1 MIENSTFN
9 TDVYERAVISF
20 KTQRRVLVKYG
31 KVSKFKITRY
41 YVLQNEFLL
50 YYKNSKCEKS
60 ISSFS
65 LASCSYSR
73 DTSKIKKINQ
83 SIKVVTSDNKKTF
96 WLHPISNDELPLLE
110 RYIKFVSEGKFNN
123 DQVIQQLLIDPLS
136 KQEKLTSA
144 YSSHLQIAFTTAN
157 QVSIQNTHINRS
169 SQQYNQETIQ
179 IGKLQTQ
186 VNRFLNGNQAYEEEC
201 SSENIKNNI
210 NMSYY
215 SQMRQLEPQ
224 TIGFQIQTAEDK
236 FQQQKQCELKQIEI
250 EQIQKQQEISQ
261 TENQLSKQSTLQ
273 EKQKTVNA
281 GEEQIEFSKINQ
293 MANQNSQREQ
303 CYTNLIQQ
311 KQFVKFQVTQRSL
324 NDKADQ
330 QNQRICE
337 EEQLQVYQQLRRS
350 IISPNFNQLQGNQGN
365 LQNQNNLNQQ
375 NNEYLVTLG
384 QMSQNNM
391 FTNQANMSVDNK
403 QNISYEKFNGN
414 TISQIFKN
422 MDNNFSPNPI
432 VESGNFISSPGN
444 FKINSLQDNSQN
456 VQAIIDKDISAI
468 IKPND
473 HSNYLDIDADLKF
486 SSDEEYS
493 QNKNEKLES
502 VRLKYES
509 LSPNANKG
517 YLIGHNLQNSSIFN
531 QTNINKNYKIN
542 QQLLNQVST
551 KLFQENNEAE
561 NIIITTTNNNN
572 ININK
577 NNNNNIN
584 YNNQNNNGFFFGT
597 SNMSNVPSSKQL
609 SGNPTCSTQA
619 TQNVI
624 SPQMKQLRYS
634 NSLNNMQNLQ
644 NHQVDH
650 NRNIQLG
657 PCNLSSSTLQNIFF
671 PESQKY
677 YTESPQGSFFSH
689 KVDTN
694 TNFQD
699 AANNSTNQR
708 FLQQKQKL
716 VKDHA
721 NLSDVHDLS
730 EQENISSDD
739 EEIVPSTQFFIK
751 QQVFYAGASKMF
763 MEDGF
768 SSSALPQ
775 QSQRNSRIGVISNYS
790 FDNKTM
796 SDTDLFDQVE
806 GNFQK
811 SAIDIIQNEEENQRK
826 AKQSKRAS
834 ENLHS
839 KSASLINQHL
849 AQQKNQQKIHEDQN
863 QQQKNPLYMK
873 NLQAKTN
880 LRYVESSTAGVQIE
894 RQDNQLQDLIYRDQ
908 QVDEDAGNYLD
919 EDDDTNPA
927 IANNVTYIIEKY
939 KEQNYN
945 EKNTGLFNA
954 NGNNYVKKTDLSTMI
969 SQENQV
975 KKENSDKKNQ
985 KRMNNHMHTKS
996 TTGFRQNASNSKRS
1010 LSNVTIDTDKCNIEY
1025 TQNTHKEPQ
1034 IKDKKE
1040 FYNKKNII
1048 GYIVPKME
1056 DVIPYL
1062 NYQQDQHSKNVNK
1075 QISVEKCYSDGY
1087 YYLWSFQFA
1096 NSHEI
1101 FKIHR
1106 EENINFEY
1114 ALLEHNLLKII
1125 VTGKKDLIATTE
1137 QKFAEFYEYL
1147 IACQKDVQK
1156 KGDKSTIKCLSGISQ
1171 MMIDLIKSETYLVR
1185 GLLQAFL
1192 NNKFQSFIQFKNAY
1206 QTFQKVKQKIESS
1219 VPKNSSIHE
1228 YLKKECDIYT
1238 KSRFYFI
1245 SGLFNIGLSMIPS
1258 YFLKILS
1265 LIGIQPNKQYGYE
1278 CLEKCIELQ
1287 SIRSSYASLLLCIE
1301 YIELNPN
1308 VEKSIIL
1315 IKKMIKTL
1323 PQCPLFY
1330 WMASLLSWR
1339 YTKPD
1344 DALSLINKSLW
1355 NCGEELG
1362 QISFYLKFEKGWYNV
1377 SQFDW
1382 KQALDL
1388 FQEIVVMAIDVDNFD
1403 MDLFSSLAHQKKLPE
1418 APKLMMQFI
1427 EEAKNKFKQKHKI
1440 ILPHKCCLV
1449 ALVACCYENQGLID
1463 NMDLWFL
1470 MTQYLIKK
1478 NQDHKTGVDE
1488 DISKLCAKYINR
1500 QNKQLIKYEILYF
1513 VKEITKLRED
1523 MLNKMVEEIQF
1534 YYESE
1539 YSSIQD
1545 IFYKNILKNNS
1556 QKAIDF
1562 GSTIF
1567 LRIVSG
1573 CLQQDFNMV
1582 YQSGKILDKIAE
1594 FIPVDH
1600 HYILHHSYH
1609 WLARCQL
1616 QQSLFSNSKE
1626 NLKKCLKYKKCEF
1639 TLENK
1644 SQKLLQE
1651 IDFAK

>member
-9 TDVYERAVISF
+9 TDVYEKAVISF

-50 YYKNSKCEKS
+50 YYKNAKCEKS

-65 LASCSYSR
+65 LANCSYSR
-73 DTSKIKKINQ
+73 DSSKIKKINY
-83 SIKVVTSDNKKTF
+83 SIKIITSDNKKTF
-96 WLHPISNDELPLLE
+96 WLHPIQNDELSLLE

-123 DQVIQQLLIDPLS
+123 DQIIQQLLIDPLS
-136 KQEKLTSA
+136 KQEKLTSV

-157 QVSIQNTHINRS
+157 QVSIQNTNVNRS
-169 SQQYNQETIQ
+169 SQQYNQEAIQ

-186 VNRFLNGNQAYEEEC
+186 VNKFLNGNQAYEEDC

-224 TIGFQIQTAEDK
+224 TLGFQIQTAEHK

-250 EQIQKQQEISQ
+250 EQIQKKQEISQ
-261 TENQLSKQSTLQ
+261 TENYLYKQNTLQ
-273 EKQKTVNA
+273 QIQKTINA
-281 GEEQIEFSKINQ
+281 NEQIEFSQVNQ
-293 MANQNSQREQ
+293 MVNQNSQREQ
-303 CYTNLIQQ
+303 CYTNQVQQ
-311 KQFVKFQVTQRSL
+311 RQFVKFQATQKSF

-330 QNQRICE
+330 QNQRVCE
-337 EEQLQVYQQLRRS
+337 EEQFQVHQQFSRS
-350 IISPNFNQLQGNQGN
+350 IISPNFNQPQGGYQSN
-365 LQNQNNLNQQ
+365 LQTLNNLQSANQQ

-391 FTNQANMSVDNK
+391 FTNQANISVDNK

-444 FKINSLQDNSQN
+444 FKINSFQDNSQN
-456 VQAIIDKDISAI
+456 VKAIIDKDISAI
-468 IKPND
+468 IKQND
-473 HSNYLDIDADLKF
+473 QSNYLDIDADLKF

-517 YLIGHNLQNSSIFN
+517 YLLGHNQQNNNIFN
-531 QTNINKNYKIN
+531 QTNTNKNQKIN

-551 KLFQENNEAE
+551 KLFQQNIEAE
-561 NIIITTTNNNN
+561 NIITTTTSNNNG
-572 ININK
+572 
-577 NNNNNIN
+577 NNYNN
-584 YNNQNNNGFFFGT
+584 YNNQNHNGFFFGN
-597 SNMSNVPSSKQL
+597 SNTSNVPSSKQL
-609 SGNPTCSTQA
+609 SGNPTCSTSV

-624 SPQMKQLRYS
+624 SPQMKQFRYS
-634 NSLNNMQNLQ
+634 NSLNNMQNFQ
-644 NHQVDH
+644 NHQIDQ
-650 NRNIQLG
+650 NKNIQLG
-657 PCNLSSSTLQNIFF
+657 PCNLSSSTLQNIIF

-694 TNFQD
+694 SNFQD
-699 AANNSTNQR
+699 TAFNNTSQR
-708 FLQQKQKL
+708 LQQQKQKL
-716 VKDHA
+716 MKDHA

-739 EEIVPSTQFFIK
+739 EEKVPSTQFFIK
-751 QQVFYAGASKMF
+751 QQVFYAGASKIF

-768 SSSALPQ
+768 SSSAIPQ

-790 FDNKTM
+790 FDNKTI

-811 SAIDIIQNEEENQRK
+811 SATDAIQDEEKQK
-826 AKQSKRAS
+826 KIAKQGKRAS
-834 ENLHS
+834 ENLYS
-839 KSASLINQHL
+839 KSVNHINKEFGS
-849 AQQKNQQKIHEDQN
+849 QKNQEKRNESYQ
-863 QQQKNPLYMK
+863 QQQKNSLYMK

-880 LRYVESSTAGVQIE
+880 LRYVESNAVGIQMD
-894 RQDNQLQDLIYRDQ
+894 RQDHQIQNEIQRNLQI
-908 QVDEDAGNYLD
+908 DEDAGNYLD
-919 EDDDTNPA
+919 DDDDDEDANPA

-945 EKNTGLFNA
+945 EKNVGLFNV
-954 NGNNYVKKTDLSTMI
+954 NGNNYIKKTDLSTIM
-969 SQENQV
+969 SQESQI
-975 KKENSDKKNQ
+975 KKENSDQKNQ
-985 KRMNNHMHTKS
+985 KRVNNHLHAKS

-1010 LSNVTIDTDKCNIEY
+1010 LSNITIDTDKCNNEY
-1025 TQNTHKEPQ
+1025 NQNKCKEPQ

-1056 DVIPYL
+1056 DAIPYL
-1062 NYQQDQHSKNVNK
+1062 NNQQDDYSKNVDQ

-1087 YYLWSFQFA
+1087 YYLWSFQFV

-1101 FKIHR
+1101 FKIYR

-1125 VTGKKDLIATTE
+1125 VTGSKDLIATTE

-1147 IACQKDVQK
+1147 TACQKDIQK
-1156 KGDKSTIKCLSGISQ
+1156 KGDKSTIRCLSGISQ
-1171 MMIDLIKSETYLVR
+1171 MTVDLIKSETYLVR

-1206 QTFQKVKQKIESS
+1206 QTFQKVKQKIESA

-1308 VEKSIIL
+1308 VEKSILL
-1315 IKKMIKTL
+1315 IKKMIKAL

-1339 YTKPD
+1339 YAKPD
-1344 DALSLINKSLW
+1344 DALNLINKSLW

-1362 QISFYLKFEKGWYNV
+1362 QVSFYLKFEKGWYNV

-1388 FQEIVVMAIDVDNFD
+1388 FQEIVLMAIDIDSFD
-1403 MDLFSSLAHQKKLPE
+1403 MDLLNSLAHQKKLPE
-1418 APKLMMQFI
+1418 APQLMMQFI
-1427 EEAKNKFKQKHKI
+1427 EEAKNKFKHKHKI
-1440 ILPHKCCLV
+1440 ILPHKCCLI
-1449 ALVACCYENQGLID
+1449 ALVACCYENQGLTD
-1463 NMDLWFL
+1463 NMNLWFL

-1488 DISKLCAKYINR
+1488 DISKLCTKYINR

-1539 YSSIQD
+1539 YGSIQD
-1545 IFYKNILKNNS
+1545 IFFKNILKNNS

-1562 GSTIF
+1562 CSTIF

-1582 YQSGKILDKIAE
+1582 YQSGKVLDKIAE
-1594 FIPVDH
+1594 FIPTDH

-1616 QQSLFSNSKE
+1616 QQNLFSNSKE

-1644 SQKLLQE
+1644 SQKLLSE

>member
-50 YYKNSKCEKS
+50 YYKNAKCEKS

-65 LASCSYSR
+65 LANCSYSR
-73 DTSKIKKINQ
+73 DSSKIKKINQ

-96 WLHPISNDELPLLE
+96 WLHPIQNDELSLLE

-123 DQVIQQLLIDPLS
+123 DQIIQQLLIDPLS

-157 QVSIQNTHINRS
+157 QVSIQNTNINRS
-169 SQQYNQETIQ
+169 SQQYNSDTIQ

-186 VNRFLNGNQAYEEEC
+186 VNKFLNGNQAYEEDG

-250 EQIQKQQEISQ
+250 EQIQKKQEISQ
-261 TENQLSKQSTLQ
+261 TENQLSKQNTIQ
-273 EKQKTVNA
+273 DNQKTINA
-281 GEEQIEFSKINQ
+281 NEKIEFSQVNQ
-293 MANQNSQREQ
+293 MVNSQREQ
-303 CYTNLIQQ
+303 CFNTNQIQQ
-311 KQFVKFQVTQRSL
+311 RQFVKFQVTQKSL
-324 NDKADQ
+324 NDQSGQ
-330 QNQRICE
+330 QNQRVCE
-337 EEQLQVYQQLRRS
+337 EEQFQVYQQVRRS
-350 IISPNFNQLQGNQGN
+350 IISPNFNQLQGNQSN
-365 LQNQNNLNQQ
+365 LQNLINLQSA

-391 FTNQANMSVDNK
+391 FTNQANMSIDNK

-432 VESGNFISSPGN
+432 IESGNFISSPGN
-444 FKINSLQDNSQN
+444 FKMHSSQDNSQN
-456 VQAIIDKDISAI
+456 VPVILDKDISAI
-468 IKPND
+468 IKQNE
-473 HSNYLDIDADLKF
+473 HSNYLDIEADLKF

-517 YLIGHNLQNSSIFN
+517 YLFGHGQQNHNIFN
-531 QTNINKNYKIN
+531 LTNINKNHKMN

-551 KLFQENNEAE
+551 KLFQENIEAE
-561 NIIITTTNNNN
+561 NIATTT
-572 ININK
+572 I
-577 NNNNNIN
+577 NNNNNN
-584 YNNQNNNGFFFGT
+584 YYNYQNHNGLFFGT
-597 SNMSNVPSSKQL
+597 SNMSNNPSSKQL
-609 SGNPTCSTQA
+609 PGNPTCSTSA

-624 SPQMKQLRYS
+624 SPQMKQFRYS

-644 NHQVDH
+644 NHQVDQ
-650 NRNIQLG
+650 NKNVQQG

-694 TNFQD
+694 SNFQET
-699 AANNSTNQR
+699 AFNNTSQR
-708 FLQQKQKL
+708 LLQQKQKQI
-716 VKDHA
+716 KDHA

-739 EEIVPSTQFFIK
+739 EEKVPSTQFFIK
-751 QQVFYAGASKMF
+751 QQVFYAGASKIF

-768 SSSALPQ
+768 SSNGLPQ

-790 FDNKTM
+790 FDNKTI

-811 SAIDIIQNEEENQRK
+811 SAIDIIKDEDEKNK
-826 AKQSKRAS
+826 IAKQGKRAS

-839 KSASLINQHL
+839 KSVTHINSIF
-849 AQQKNQQKIHEDQN
+849 AQQKNQEKEN

-880 LRYVESSTAGVQIE
+880 LRYVKSSTDGIKIE
-894 RQDNQLQDLIYRDQ
+894 DQDNQQQDEIHRQ
-908 QVDEDAGNYLD
+908 QQIEEDAGNYLD
-919 EDDDTNPA
+919 EDEDDANPA
-927 IANNVTYIIEKY
+927 IANNVTLIIEKY

-945 EKNTGLFNA
+945 EKNVGLFNV
-954 NGNNYVKKTDLSTMI
+954 NGNNYFKKNDLSTIM
-969 SQENQV
+969 SQESQI

-985 KRMNNHMHTKS
+985 KRVNNHMHTKS

-1010 LSNVTIDTDKCNIEY
+1010 LSNVTIDADKCNMEY
-1025 TQNTHKEPQ
+1025 NQNTYKEPQ
-1034 IKDKKE
+1034 IKDRKE

-1062 NYQQDQHSKNVNK
+1062 NQQQDEYSKKVS
-1075 QISVEKCYSDGY
+1075 QQVSVEKCYSDGY

-1125 VTGKKDLIATTE
+1125 VTGNKDLIATTE

-1156 KGDKSTIKCLSGISQ
+1156 KGDKSTIKCLQGISQ
-1171 MMIDLIKSETYLVR
+1171 MTVDLIKSETYLVR

-1308 VEKSIIL
+1308 VEKSIFL
-1315 IKKMIKTL
+1315 IKKMIKAL

-1339 YTKPD
+1339 YAKPD
-1344 DALSLINKSLW
+1344 DALNLINKSLW
-1355 NCGEELG
+1355 NCGEALG
-1362 QISFYLKFEKGWYNV
+1362 QVSFYLKFEKGWYNV

-1388 FQEIVVMAIDVDNFD
+1388 FQEIVVMAVDIDNFD

-1418 APKLMMQFI
+1418 APQLMTQFI

-1449 ALVACCYENQGLID
+1449 ALVACCYENQGLTD
-1463 NMDLWFL
+1463 NMNLWFL

-1488 DISKLCAKYINR
+1488 DISKLCTKYISR

-1534 YYESE
+1534 YYDSE
-1539 YSSIQD
+1539 YGSIQD

-1582 YQSGKILDKIAE
+1582 YQSGKVLDKIAE
-1594 FIPVDH
+1594 FIPTDH

-1616 QQSLFSNSKE
+1616 QQNLYSNSKE

-1651 IDFAK
+1651 VDFAK